1 MATGSETVARLI
13 DLAGISSGAA
23 TTTATLTTADPF
35 VVTGAG
41 AVPMT
46 CTAIVAKANTD
57 TDINI
62 FLHPYRLLD
71 KPSGGVDV
79 SIKDKLTT
87 FQAQLAPATVDQL
100 QDITAKAGYSNVN
113 TFITGLQNTYLP
125 VIRLVDSCLR
135 EATQVDR
142 AAYNTAKAKAE
153 ESNLRLK
160 SILNP
165 EQHLSYYDGWFPLIR
180 PMSEKALFGIFGAA
194 LFMLILSILVFL
206 RMTGVQIQ
214 LQIPEIMNMP
224 SLLTLLPS
232 WPTLPPY
239 ASYYIY
245 GGIAAG
251 LIGTGVA
258 YKLGYI

>member
-1 MATGSETVARLI
+1 MATGSATI
-13 DLAGISSGAA
+13 SNLAGIASGAA

-46 CTAIVAKANTD
+46 CAAIVAKANTD
-57 TDINI
+57 TDINN
-62 FLHPYRLLD
+62 FLSSYRLLD

-87 FQAQLAPATVDQL
+87 FQAQLGPATVDQL
-100 QDITAKAGYSNVN
+100 QDITGKTGYSAVN
-113 TFITGLQNTYLP
+113 TFITGLQTTYLP
-125 VIRLVDSCLR
+125 VIRLAENCLK

-142 AAYNTAKAKAE
+142 SAYNAAKAKAE

-214 LQIPEIMNMP
+214 LQIPEITYFPNW
-224 SLLTLLPS
+224 L
-232 WPTLPPY
+232 TLPPY

-258 YKLGYI
+258 YKFGYI

>member
-1 MATGSETVARLI
+1 MASTATVTLTN
-13 DLAGISSGAA
+13 LASIAAGAA
-23 TTTATLTTADPF
+23 TTTATLRTNDPF
-35 VVTGAG
+35 VVSGTG

-46 CTAIVAKANTD
+46 CSTIVSKANTD
-57 TDINI
+57 TSISS
-62 FLHPYRLLD
+62 FLSSYGLQD
-71 KPSGGVDV
+71 KTGGADV

-100 QDITAKAGYSNVN
+100 QDITAKTGYSAVN
-113 TFITGLQNTYLP
+113 TFITGLQTTYLP
-125 VIRLVDSCLR
+125 VIRLAESCLK

-142 AAYNTAKAKAE
+142 SAYNQAKAKAE
-153 ESNLRLK
+153 ESSLRLK

-180 PMSEKALFGIFGAA
+180 PMSESALFGIFGAA

-214 LQIPEIMNMP
+214 LQIPEITYFP
-224 SLLTLLPS
+224 EWL
-232 WPTLPPY
+232 TLPPY

-258 YKLGYI
+258 YKFGYI

>member
-1 MATGSETVARLI
+1 MASTGTLSN
-13 DLAGISSGAA
+13 LAPITG
-23 TTTATLTTADPF
+23 TTPTTATVTTTDPF
-35 VVTGAG
+35 STSGGG
-41 AVPMT
+41 AVPTT
-46 CTAIVAKANTD
+46 CPAIVSKGVMDVQTS
-57 TDINI
+57 
-62 FLHPYRLLD
+62 FLSSYGLLD

-79 SIKDKLTT
+79 SIKDKLLT
-87 FQAQLAPATVDQL
+87 FQEQLAPAAVDQL
-100 QDITAKAGYSNVN
+100 QDITSKPGYSAVN
-113 TFITGLQNTYLP
+113 TFITGLQTTYLP
-125 VIRLVDSCLR
+125 VIRLADTCLR

-142 AAYNTAKAKAE
+142 TTYNAAKAKAE

-160 SILNP
+160 SILTP

-180 PMSEKALFGIFGAA
+180 PMSESALFGIFGAA

-224 SLLTLLPS
+224 SWLTLPPYWL
-232 WPTLPPY
+232 TLPPY

>member
-1 MATGSETVARLI
+1 MSSSTEIATLSG
-13 DLAGISSGAA
+13 LAGIAAGAPA
-23 TTTATLTTADPF
+23 TTATLTITDPF
-35 VVTGAG
+35 VVSGAG
-41 AVPMT
+41 ALPTT
-46 CTAIVAKANTD
+46 CATIVSKANTD

-62 FLHPYRLLD
+62 FLHPYGLLD

-79 SIKDKLTT
+79 SIKDKLLT
-87 FQAQLAPATVDQL
+87 FQRQLGPATVDQL
-100 QDITAKAGYSNVN
+100 QDITQKGGYSNVN

-125 VIRLVDSCLR
+125 VIRLAENCLR

-142 AAYNTAKAKAE
+142 AAYNAAKANAE
-153 ESNLRLK
+153 ESKLRLK

-194 LFMLILSILVFL
+194 LFMLLLSILVFL

-214 LQIPEIMNMP
+214 LQIPEITNMP
-224 SLLTLLPS
+224 DWL
-232 WPTLPPY
+232 TLPPY
-239 ASYYIY
+239 TSYYIY

-258 YKLGYI
+258 YKFGYI

>member
-1 MATGSETVARLI
+1 MASTG
-13 DLAGISSGAA
+13 
-23 TTTATLTTADPF
+23 TATLSNLAAIASGGATTSATLTITDPF
-35 VVTGAG
+35 VLSGAG
-41 AVPMT
+41 AVPIT
-46 CTAIVAKANTD
+46 CSMAVAKANTD
-57 TDINI
+57 TVVNSFLTSYGLQDKSAGADI
-62 FLHPYRLLD
+62 
-71 KPSGGVDV
+71 

-87 FQAQLAPATVDQL
+87 FQAQLAAATVDQL
-100 QDITAKAGYSNVN
+100 QDITSKPGYSNVN
-113 TFITGLQNTYLP
+113 TFITGLQTTYLP
-125 VIRLVDSCLR
+125 VIRLAENCLR

-142 AAYNTAKAKAE
+142 AAYNAAKAAAE

-206 RMTGVQIQ
+206 RMSGVQIQ
-214 LQIPEIMNMP
+214 LQIPEITNMP
-224 SLLTLLPS
+224 SWL
-232 WPTLPPY
+232 TLPPY

-258 YKLGYI
+258 YKFGYI

>member
-1 MATGSETVARLI
+1 MAVAEVATLTN
-13 DLAGISSGAA
+13 LAGIASGAA
-23 TTTATLTTADPF
+23 TTTATLTITDPF
-35 VVTGAG
+35 VVSGAG
-41 AVPMT
+41 AVPTT
-46 CTAIVAKANTD
+46 CAMAVAKANAD
-57 TDINI
+57 TDINN
-62 FLHPYRLLD
+62 FLNSYRLLD

-79 SIKDKLTT
+79 SIKDKLLS
-87 FQAQLAPATVDQL
+87 FQGQLAPATVDQL
-100 QDITAKAGYSNVN
+100 QDITAKGGYSAVN
-113 TFITGLQNTYLP
+113 TFITSLQTTYLP
-125 VIRLVDSCLR
+125 VIRLADNCLR

-142 AAYNTAKAKAE
+142 SAYNAAKAAAE

-206 RMTGVQIQ
+206 RMSGVQIQ
-214 LQIPEIMNMP
+214 LQIPEMMSMP
-224 SLLTLLPS
+224 SWL
-232 WPTLPPY
+232 TLPPY

-251 LIGTGVA
+251 LIGTAIA
-258 YKLGYI
+258 YKLRYI

>member
-1 MATGSETVARLI
+1 MA
-13 DLAGISSGAA
+13 AA
-23 TTTATLTTADPF
+23 TATLSNLAPITGKTATVATVITTAPF
-35 VVTGAG
+35 IITGPNAL
-41 AVPMT
+41 PIT
-46 CTAIVAKANTD
+46 CAAIISKANTD
-57 TDINI
+57 TTTTT
-62 FLHPYRLLD
+62 FLSSYGLQD
-71 KPSGGVDV
+71 KASDGVDI
-79 SIKDKLTT
+79 SIKDKLLS
-87 FQAQLAPATVDQL
+87 FQGQLAPATVDQL
-100 QDITAKAGYSNVN
+100 QDITTKGGYSNVN
-113 TFITGLQNTYLP
+113 TFITGLQTTYLP
-125 VIRLVDSCLR
+125 VIRLADTCLR

-142 AAYNTAKAKAE
+142 SAYNAAKAAAE

-180 PMSEKALFGIFGAA
+180 PMTESALFGVFGAA

-224 SLLTLLPS
+224 YWL
-232 WPTLPPY
+232 TLPPY

-251 LIGTGVA
+251 LIGTGIA
-258 YKLGYI
+258 YKFGYI

>member
-1 MATGSETVARLI
+1 MSVGTVATLSG
-13 DLAGISSGAA
+13 LAAISGGA
-23 TTTATLTTADPF
+23 TTTATLTTTDPF
-35 VVTGAG
+35 VVSGAG
-41 AVPMT
+41 AVPTT
-46 CTAIVAKANTD
+46 CSAVVTKANTD
-57 TDINI
+57 TAISSFLTSYGLQDKTAGADI
-62 FLHPYRLLD
+62 
-71 KPSGGVDV
+71 

-100 QDITAKAGYSNVN
+100 QDITAKGGYSAVN
-113 TFITGLQNTYLP
+113 TFITGLQTTYLP
-125 VIRLVDSCLR
+125 VIRLAETCLK

-142 AAYNTAKAKAE
+142 SAYNAAKAKAE

-180 PMSEKALFGIFGAA
+180 PMSESALFGIFGAA

-214 LQIPEIMNMP
+214 LQIPEITNFP
-224 SLLTLLPS
+224 DWL
-232 WPTLPPY
+232 TLPPY
-239 ASYYIY
+239 SSYYIY

-258 YKLGYI
+258 YKFGYI

>member
-1 MATGSETVARLI
+1 MASTGTLSN
-13 DLAGISSGAA
+13 LAPITG
-23 TTTATLTTADPF
+23 TTPTTATVTTTDPF
-35 VVTGAG
+35 STSGGG
-41 AVPMT
+41 AVPTT
-46 CTAIVAKANTD
+46 CPAIVSKGVMDVQTSFLSSYGLQDKTGGA
-57 TDINI
+57 DI
-62 FLHPYRLLD
+62 
-71 KPSGGVDV
+71 
-79 SIKDKLTT
+79 SIKDKLLT
-87 FQAQLAPATVDQL
+87 FQRQLAPATVDQL
-100 QDITAKAGYSNVN
+100 QDITSKPGYSAVN
-113 TFITGLQNTYLP
+113 TFITGLQTTYLP
-125 VIRLVDSCLR
+125 VIRLADTCLR

-142 AAYNTAKAKAE
+142 TTYNAAKAKAE

-160 SILNP
+160 SILTP

-180 PMSEKALFGIFGAA
+180 PMSESALFGIFGAA

-224 SLLTLLPS
+224 SWLTLLPS

>member
-1 MATGSETVARLI
+1 MASGSATFATLTN
-13 DLAGISSGAA
+13 LAGISAGAA
-23 TTTATLTTADPF
+23 TTTATLTTTDPF
-35 VVTGAG
+35 SGGT
-41 AVPMT
+41 VPTT
-46 CTAIVAKANTD
+46 CPAIVSKANTD
-57 TDINI
+57 TTITT
-62 FLHPYRLLD
+62 FLTSHGLQDRASRSVPDL
-71 KPSGGVDV
+71 
-79 SIKDKLTT
+79 SIKDKLIS
-87 FQAQLAPATVDQL
+87 FKGQLEPAKVDQL
-100 QDITAKAGYSNVN
+100 QDIRANAGYSNVN
-113 TFITGLQNTYLP
+113 TFITGLQTTYLP
-125 VIRLVDSCLR
+125 VIRLADSCLR
-135 EATQVDR
+135 EATQIDR
-142 AAYNTAKAKAE
+142 TAYNVAKAKAE

-160 SILNP
+160 SILTP

-180 PMSEKALFGIFGAA
+180 PMSESALFGIFGAA
-194 LFMLILSILVFL
+194 LFMLLLSILVFL

>member
-1 MATGSETVARLI
+1 MASTGTLSN
-13 DLAGISSGAA
+13 LAPITG
-23 TTTATLTTADPF
+23 TTPTTATVTTTDPF
-35 VVTGAG
+35 VISGSN
-41 AVPMT
+41 AVPTT
-46 CTAIVAKANTD
+46 CQAIVANARTD
-57 TDINI
+57 TNITTFLRTYSLEDKEHPNSNADI
-62 FLHPYRLLD
+62 
-71 KPSGGVDV
+71 
-79 SIKDKLTT
+79 SIKDKLNS
-87 FQAQLAPATVDQL
+87 FKNQIATVDQL
-100 QDITAKAGYSNVN
+100 QDITQKVGYSNVN

-125 VIRLVDSCLR
+125 VIRLADSCLR
-135 EATQVDR
+135 EATQIDR
-142 AAYNTAKAKAE
+142 TAYNVAKAKAE

-160 SILNP
+160 SILTP

-180 PMSEKALFGIFGAA
+180 PMSESALFGIFGAA

-224 SLLTLLPS
+224 SWLTLPPS
-232 WPTLPPY
+232 WLTLPPY

-258 YKLGYI
+258 YKFGYI

>member
-1 MATGSETVARLI
+1 MPAAILSDLAHTTGS
-13 DLAGISSGAA
+13 
-23 TTTATLTTADPF
+23 TTTAAIIANPDAPFTTS
-35 VVTGAG
+35 GGG
-41 AVPMT
+41 AVPTT
-46 CTAIVAKANTD
+46 CASIISKANTD
-57 TDINI
+57 VQTAFLTSYGLQDKASAAATD
-62 FLHPYRLLD
+62 L
-71 KPSGGVDV
+71 
-79 SIKDKLTT
+79 SIKDKLIS
-87 FQAQLAPATVDQL
+87 FQEYLQPATIDQL
-100 QDITAKAGYSNVN
+100 QDITSKGGYSNVN
-113 TFITGLQNTYLP
+113 TFITGLQTTYLP
-125 VIRLVDSCLR
+125 VIRLAETCLK

-142 AAYNTAKAKAE
+142 SAYNAAKAKAE

-180 PMSEKALFGIFGAA
+180 PMSESALFGVFGAA

-224 SLLTLLPS
+224 DWLS
-232 WPTLPPY
+232 LPPY

-251 LIGTGVA
+251 LIGTGIA
-258 YKLGYI
+258 YKLRYI

>member
-1 MATGSETVARLI
+1 MSSSTQITLS
-13 DLAGISSGAA
+13 SSG
-23 TTTATLTTADPF
+23 TSNIIATLNTNQPF
-35 VVTGAG
+35 VISGSN
-41 AVPMT
+41 AVVPTT
-46 CTAIVAKANTD
+46 CPAIVSRAK

-62 FLHPYRLLD
+62 TTFLRTYGLED
-71 KPSGGVDV
+71 KEPPNSNADI
-79 SIKDKLTT
+79 SIKDKLNS
-87 FQAQLAPATVDQL
+87 FKNQIATVDQL
-100 QDITAKAGYSNVN
+100 QDITQNVGYSNVN

-125 VIRLVDSCLR
+125 VIRLADSCLR
-135 EATQVDR
+135 EATQIDR
-142 AAYNTAKAKAE
+142 TAYNVAKAKAE

-160 SILNP
+160 SILTP

-180 PMSEKALFGIFGAA
+180 PMSESALFGIFGAA

-224 SLLTLLPS
+224 SWLTLPPS
-232 WPTLPPY
+232 WLTLPPY
-239 ASYYIY
+239 SSYYIY

-258 YKLGYI
+258 YKFGYI

>member
-1 MATGSETVARLI
+1 MASATAIATLSG
-13 DLAGISSGAA
+13 LAGIAAGAPA
-23 TTTATLTTADPF
+23 TTATLTISEPF
-35 VVTGAG
+35 VVSGAG
-41 AVPMT
+41 AVPTT
-46 CTAIVAKANTD
+46 CAAIVSKANTD
-57 TDINI
+57 TDVSS
-62 FLHPYRLLD
+62 FLSSYRLLD

-79 SIKDKLTT
+79 SIKDKLMT

-100 QDITAKAGYSNVN
+100 QDITAKGGYSNVN
-113 TFITGLQNTYLP
+113 TFITGLQTTYLP
-125 VIRLVDSCLR
+125 VIRLADSCLR

-142 AAYNTAKAKAE
+142 SAYNEAKAKAE

-160 SILNP
+160 SILTP

-180 PMSEKALFGIFGAA
+180 PMTEKALFGIFGAA

-214 LQIPEIMNMP
+214 LQIPEITNI
-224 SLLTLLPS
+224 PS
-232 WPTLPPY
+232 WLTLPPY

-251 LIGTGVA
+251 LLGTGVA
-258 YKLGYI
+258 YKFGYI

>member
-1 MATGSETVARLI
+1 MASATAIATLSG
-13 DLAGISSGAA
+13 LAGIAAGAPV
-23 TTTATLTTADPF
+23 TTATLTISEPF
-35 VVTGAG
+35 VVSGAG
-41 AVPMT
+41 AVPTT
-46 CTAIVAKANTD
+46 CAAIVSKANTD
-57 TDINI
+57 TDVSS
-62 FLHPYRLLD
+62 FLSSYRLLD

-79 SIKDKLTT
+79 SIKDKLMT

-100 QDITAKAGYSNVN
+100 QDITAKGGYSNVN
-113 TFITGLQNTYLP
+113 TFITGLQTTYLP
-125 VIRLVDSCLR
+125 VIRLADSCLR

-142 AAYNTAKAKAE
+142 SAYNEAKAKAE

-160 SILNP
+160 SILTP

-180 PMSEKALFGIFGAA
+180 PMTEKALFGIFGAA

-224 SLLTLLPS
+224 SWL
-232 WPTLPPY
+232 TLPPY
-239 ASYYIY
+239 TSYYIY

-258 YKLGYI
+258 YKFGYI

>member
-1 MATGSETVARLI
+1 MATGSATGATLTN
-13 DLAGISSGAA
+13 LAGISSTAA
-23 TTTATLTTADPF
+23 PSTATLIITDPF
-35 VVTGAG
+35 STSGGG
-41 AVPMT
+41 AVPTT
-46 CTAIVAKANTD
+46 CAAIVSKANTD
-57 TDINI
+57 TAIST
-62 FLHPYRLLD
+62 FLTSYGLQD
-71 KPSGGVDV
+71 KASAGATDL
-79 SIKDKLTT
+79 SIKDKLLT
-87 FQAQLAPATVDQL
+87 FQRQLAPATVDQL
-100 QDITAKAGYSNVN
+100 QDITQKGGYSNVN

-125 VIRLVDSCLR
+125 VIRLAESCLR
-135 EATQVDR
+135 EGTQVDR
-142 AAYNTAKAKAE
+142 TAYNSAKAAAE

-160 SILNP
+160 SILTP

-180 PMSEKALFGIFGAA
+180 PMSESALFGIFGAA

-224 SLLTLLPS
+224 SWL
-232 WPTLPPY
+232 TLPPY

-258 YKLGYI
+258 YKFGYI

>member
-1 MATGSETVARLI
+1 
-13 DLAGISSGAA
+13 
-23 TTTATLTTADPF
+23 
-35 VVTGAG
+35 
-41 AVPMT
+41 MT
-46 CTAIVAKANTD
+46 CSTIVSKANTD
-57 TDINI
+57 TSISS
-62 FLHPYRLLD
+62 FLSSYGLQD
-71 KPSGGVDV
+71 KTGGADV

-100 QDITAKAGYSNVN
+100 QDITAKTGYSAVN
-113 TFITGLQNTYLP
+113 TFITGLQTTYLP
-125 VIRLVDSCLR
+125 VIRLAESCLK

-142 AAYNTAKAKAE
+142 SAYNQAKAKAE
-153 ESNLRLK
+153 ESSLRLK

-180 PMSEKALFGIFGAA
+180 PMSESALFGIFGAA

-214 LQIPEIMNMP
+214 LQIPEITYFP
-224 SLLTLLPS
+224 EWL
-232 WPTLPPY
+232 TLPPY

-258 YKLGYI
+258 YKFGYI

>member
-1 MATGSETVARLI
+1 MASTGTVTLTN
-13 DLAGISSGAA
+13 LAGIASGAA
-23 TTTATLTTADPF
+23 TTTATVTTADPF
-35 VVTGAG
+35 VVSGAG

-46 CTAIVAKANTD
+46 CSSIVSKANTD
-57 TDINI
+57 TDINT
-62 FLHPYRLLD
+62 FLSSYRLLD

-87 FQAQLAPATVDQL
+87 FQGQLGPATVDQL
-100 QDITAKAGYSNVN
+100 QDITAKGGYSAVN
-113 TFITGLQNTYLP
+113 TFITGLQTTYLP
-125 VIRLVDSCLR
+125 VIRLAESCLK

-142 AAYNTAKAKAE
+142 SAYNQAKAKAE

-180 PMSEKALFGIFGAA
+180 PMTEKALFGIFGAA

-214 LQIPEIMNMP
+214 LQIPEITNMP
-224 SLLTLLPS
+224 DWL
-232 WPTLPPY
+232 TLPPY

-258 YKLGYI
+258 YKFGYI

>member
-1 MATGSETVARLI
+1 MAS
-13 DLAGISSGAA
+13 A
-23 TTTATLTTADPF
+23 TATATLSGLASISGGATTSATVTTDAPF
-35 VVTGAG
+35 SFATGVTG

-46 CTAIVAKANTD
+46 CSSVVTKANTD
-57 TDINI
+57 TTISS
-62 FLHPYRLLD
+62 FLTSYGLQD
-71 KPSGGVDV
+71 KTGGADV

-100 QDITAKAGYSNVN
+100 QDITAKGGYSAVN
-113 TFITGLQNTYLP
+113 TFITGLQTTYLP
-125 VIRLVDSCLR
+125 VIRLAETCLK

-142 AAYNTAKAKAE
+142 SAYNAAKAKAE

-180 PMSEKALFGIFGAA
+180 PMSESALFGIFGAA

-214 LQIPEIMNMP
+214 LQIPEITYFP
-224 SLLTLLPS
+224 EWL
-232 WPTLPPY
+232 TLPPY

-258 YKLGYI
+258 YKFGYI